1 MQMHSK
7 CIASALQMHN
17 GNALKIRHLRKNP
30 AKTPR
35 KSPIIRKLMKTN
47 PHLIF
52 PAKCKSNTAFSLIV
66 TALCV
71 IPLVFSPFLAT
82 LYPTH
87 NSKTI
92 MDDDYFPVLKSPE
105 LLGHQFF
112 PCAID
117 ATGRGVSRETDAIS
131 SWIIRHNSLS
141 LCRLTYVKSKEL
153 RSILSEVS
161 ESHRTTYRHCT
172 PVEICNGNPA
182 LGGVRRRERQCR
194 FSIAHIFHIRL
205 TMKELPLNKLKPL
218 SQGFACRYDAGAHGS
233 CRAHIATFS
242 RFFLQN
248 CEILPTFAML
258 TVDRA
263 IILFRRAIGQFA
275 HIRASY
281 CPTEDNGG
289 CRIRKIKSKFPAE
302 WRLSSVSS
310 VYGGRFLYSPNYQS
324 FNAYR

>member
-1 MQMHSK
+1 MIFSKLRLCK

-112 PCAID
+112 PCAIN
-117 ATGRGVSRETDAIS
+117 ATGRGVSRA
-131 SWIIRHNSLS
+131 HN
-141 LCRLTYVKSKEL
+141 
-153 RSILSEVS
+153 
-161 ESHRTTYRHCT
+161 
-172 PVEICNGNPA
+172 
-182 LGGVRRRERQCR
+182 
-194 FSIAHIFHIRL
+194 
-205 TMKELPLNKLKPL
+205 
-218 SQGFACRYDAGAHGS
+218 
-233 CRAHIATFS
+233 ATFS

-248 CEILPTFAML
+248 CSILPTFAML